1 MKDKFVVEEPT
12 ILMDF
17 LIEKMEKPH
26 KKAKQLLTN
35 EAVLVNNHVVTKYN
49 RPLLRGDIVS
59 LRGFNPNNIDSRAEI
74 IYEDKDIIVVN
85 KASGLLTISTENEK
99 ERTLYHMV
107 SDYVKI
113 KNKNARIFVI
123 HRLDKD
129 TSGVVMFAKT
139 ENIKRLYQDSW
150 DELVKY
156 RGYMALVEGY
166 VEDYKGNIVQFLK
179 ESEDGFKV
187 YSTKKEL
194 GKKAITLYKAVS
206 RNDKYSLLDIEI
218 QTGRKNQIRVAMQSI
233 NHPVVG
239 DYKYGSND
247 KVLKRLGLHA
257 YKLTVVNPVTKREM
271 TFETT
276 VPKEFY
282 RFAKNSDS
290 KK

>member
-129 TSGVVMFAKT
+129 TSGIVMFAKT

>member
-17 LIEKMEKPH
+17 LIEKMEKSH

>member
-166 VEDYKGNIVQFLK
+166 VQDYKGNIVQYLK
-179 ESEDGFKV
+179 ESDDGFKV

>member
-1 MKDKFVVEEPT
+1 MKDKFVVEEPI
-12 ILMDF
+12 ILMNF

-49 RPLLRGDIVS
+49 RPLLKGDIVS

-139 ENIKRLYQDSW
+139 ENVKRLYQDSW

-166 VEDYKGNIVQFLK
+166 VEDYKGNIVQYLK
-179 ESEDGFKV
+179 ESDDGFKV
-187 YSTKKEL
+187 YATKKEL

-206 RNDKYSLLDIEI
+206 RNDKYSLLDVEI

-257 YKLTVVNPVTKREM
+257 YKLTVINPITKREM
-271 TFETT
+271 TFETII
-276 VPKEFY
+276 PKEFY
-282 RFAKNSDS
+282 RFSKSNDS
-290 KK
+290 RK